1 MIFSSA
7 PLRQIWRDDE
17 RNIVEN
23 MFVVCET
30 GTNPNLNPLAEPD
43 RCHRG
48 GIGQIIP
55 LAAHARGWNTG
66 RVIIPAIFLATILD
80 QLRHDHWGWTA
91 LGFAAQGLFSMRFLI
106 QWLASEKQK
115 KFVMPIQF
123 WHFSI
128 IGGSLNLVYSL
139 HLWKAPLIFGAV
151 ASLHAAWRHPGSFGR
166 LVLQSGSFA
175 FSDIGHHR
183 RTGGRRDQQH
193 RREIAGNHKSPKRPP
208 EGLREVKEDQGPQK
222 HRHQD
227 GKV

>member
-1 MIFSSA
+1 MNETSSKTCSLFA
-7 PLRQIWRDDE
+7 RRGLILILILWRN
-17 RNIVEN
+17 RI
-23 MFVVCET
+23 
-30 GTNPNLNPLAEPD
+30 AAIA
-43 RCHRG
+43 G

-151 ASLHAAWRHPGSFGR
+151 ASLFTSTRSFM
-166 LVLQSGSFA
+166 L
-175 FSDIGHHR
+175 HR
-183 RTGGRRDQQH
+183 RG
-193 RREIAGNHKSPKRPP
+193 IAAEKNP
-208 EGLREVKEDQGPQK
+208 
-222 HRHQD
+222 
-227 GKV
+227 